1 MEQIKPLS
9 ILVIDDDPSIG
20 MLFTNML
27 EFSNAKVVFCD
38 HPQKGWKAIDKE
50 EFQLI
55 ITDLKMPVISGDEF
69 IKIIR
74 SSRLNH
80 LTPIILCSGD
90 LDKFVMAELINES
103 KVYFLPKPFEHKTL
117 LDLISKALFPK
128 VNIHKSSQPLH
139 EKWLASFSQKL
150 KQIGIGKTE
159 AVKFENFALWNFESI
174 SATFNIREDLA
185 ELGVSLLL
193 KPKTFLDLA
202 GKIQDTHY
210 KKMEPETLLI
220 WQDLLKTIYQDTGRV
235 TFSRLV
241 GQDFLSVP
249 GQELQFYI
257 LTTDIGEILVYL
269 N

>member
-1 MEQIKPLS
+1 MDQAKPIS
-9 ILVIDDDPSIG
+9 ILVIDDDPAVG
-20 MLFTNML
+20 KLFTNIL
-27 EFSNAKVVFCD
+27 ELPYAKVVFCD

-55 ITDLKMPVISGDEF
+55 ITDLKMPIISGDEF

-74 SSRLNH
+74 NSRLNS

-90 LDKFVMAELINES
+90 IDKFVMAELINES
-103 KVYFLPKPFEHKTL
+103 KVYFLAKPFDQKTL
-117 LDLISKALFPK
+117 LDLIAKALLPK
-128 VNIHKSSQPLH
+128 ASVSKSSQPLH
-139 EKWLASFSQKL
+139 QKWLSNFIERL
-150 KQIGIGKTE
+150 KQIDIGE
-159 AVKFENFALWNFESI
+159 IESNQFENFELWNFESI
-174 SATFNIREDLA
+174 SATFNVRDSHA

-220 WQDLLKTIYQDTGRV
+220 WQDLIKNAFPETGSV
-235 TFSRLV
+235 TFSKLV
-241 GQDFLSVP
+241 GQDFLNVP
-249 GQELQFYI
+249 GQEIQFFI
-257 LTTDIGEILVYL
+257 ITTDLGEILAYL